1 MPIHLKLELGIYL
14 GFVQICFLYEESL
27 YLGNLTEDEM
37 EPQEA
42 KRILVVDDEKDTVGM
57 ITALLELEGYQVYPA
72 FSGIEAMRFLEMEK
86 ERGSEAET
94 PVDLIL
100 LDIMLGDEDGRE
112 ICRRIKRDEQMK
124 FIPVIILTVRSGLQE
139 KIDALNLG
147 ADDYLTKPF
156 INEELLAK
164 VRVMLRI
171 KGLHEELKREKD
183 KNILLAQALEK
194 RYSFG
199 NILGKN
205 NQMQA
210 IYELISDISN
220 TDSTVL
226 IQGESGTGKELIAR
240 AIHFNSHRKN
250 KPFVVANCSAYSQ
263 NLLESE
269 LFGHEKGSF
278 TGAIRRKIGRFE
290 LAHGGT
296 VFLDEIGEVSS
307 PTQILLLRVL
317 QDHRFERVGG
327 EETLEV
333 DVRVIA
339 ATNKNLMEEIR
350 KGTFREDLYYR
361 LNVIPILVPPLRER
375 MDDIPLLAS
384 HFLQKFCQEKGKN
397 VTSISQEV
405 MEVLLAHSW
414 PGNVRELE
422 NVIEYAIIIAKQEN
436 ILLKDLPQYL
446 LQQPLPTKQAFS
458 LEDHEKNL
466 IIKTLEETNW
476 NKHQTAKRLKINR
489 STLYGKMKRFGL
501 TRA

>member
-1 MPIHLKLELGIYL
+1 
-14 GFVQICFLYEESL
+14 
-27 YLGNLTEDEM
+27 M
-37 EPQEA
+37 EIQRN
-42 KRILVVDDEKDTVGM
+42 KKILMIDDEKDTVEM
-57 ITALLELEGYQVYPA
+57 ITILLESEGYHVVPA
-72 FSGIEAMRFLEMEK
+72 RSGAEAMEFI
-86 ERGSEAET
+86 ERERQKGSESDT

-100 LDIMLGDEDGRE
+100 LDVMLGDEDGRD
-112 ICRRIKRDEQMK
+112 ICRRIKEDEKLK
-124 FIPVIILTVRSGLQE
+124 FIPVIILTVRSSLEDKINGLN
-139 KIDALNLG
+139 IG

-164 VRVMLRI
+164 VKVMLRI
-171 KGLHEELKREKD
+171 KDLHDELKREKD
-183 KNILLAQALEK
+183 KNILLTQALEK

-199 NILGKN
+199 NIVGKN
-205 NQMQA
+205 SRMQH
-210 IYELISDISN
+210 IYDFISDISN

-240 AIHFNSHRKN
+240 AIHFNSYRKN
-250 KPFVVANCSAYSQ
+250 KPFIVANCSAYSQ

-296 VFLDEIGEVSS
+296 IFLDEIGEVSP

-327 EETLEV
+327 EQTLEV

-339 ATNKNLMEEIR
+339 ATNKNLMEEIK

-375 MDDIPLLAS
+375 EDDVPLLAS
-384 HFLQKFCQEKGKN
+384 HFLEKFRLEKGKE
-397 VTSISQEV
+397 VTGFSPEV
-405 MEVLLAHSW
+405 MEIFLAHSW

-422 NVIEYAIIIAKQEN
+422 NVIEHAVIVAKQDRV
-436 ILLKDLPQYL
+436 LMKDLPQYL
-446 LQQPLPTKQAFS
+446 LQAPSSALKMVS
-458 LEDHEKNL
+458 LQDYEKNL
-466 IIKTLEETNW
+466 ILKTLEETHW
-476 NKHQTAKRLKINR
+476 NKHQAAKRLNINR
-489 STLYGKMKRFGL
+489 STLYGKIKRYGL
-501 TRA
+501 ERAQN

>member
-1 MPIHLKLELGIYL
+1 M
-14 GFVQICFLYEESL
+14 ESKK
-27 YLGNLTEDEM
+27 
-37 EPQEA
+37 P
-42 KRILVVDDEKDTVGM
+42 KKILIVDDEKDTVEM
-57 ITALLELEGYQVYPA
+57 ITALLELEGYEV
-72 FSGIEAMRFLEMEK
+72 FSALSGTEAMKFLETRRQMAPE
-86 ERGSEAET
+86 SEI

-100 LDIMLGDEDGRE
+100 LDIMLGDEDGRN
-112 ICRRIKRDEQMK
+112 ICLKIKGDEELR
-124 FIPVIILTVRSGLQE
+124 FIPIIMLTVRSSLQD
-139 KIDALNLG
+139 KINSLNIG

-164 VRVMLRI
+164 VKVMLRI
-171 KGLHEELKREKD
+171 KDLHDELRREKN
-183 KNILLAQALEK
+183 KNILLSQALEK

-205 NQMQA
+205 SRMQE
-210 IYELISDISN
+210 IYEFISDIAN

-226 IQGESGTGKELIAR
+226 VQGESGTGKELIAR
-240 AIHFNSHRKN
+240 AIHFNSHRKT

-278 TGAIRRKIGRFE
+278 TGAIRRKVGRFE

-296 VFLDEIGEVSS
+296 IFLDEIGEVSP

-339 ATNKNLMEEIR
+339 ATNKNLTEEMK

-361 LNVIPILVPPLRER
+361 LNVIPIFVPPLRER
-375 MDDIPLLAS
+375 KDDIPLLAS
-384 HFLQKFCQEKGKN
+384 HFLKKFTHEKKKE
-397 VTSISQEV
+397 VASISPEV
-405 MEVLLAHSW
+405 METLLAHSW

-422 NVIEYAIIIAKQEN
+422 NILEHAIIIAKKDQ
-436 ILLKDLPQYL
+436 ILPKDLPRYL
-446 LQQPLPTKQAFS
+446 LQKPLPAQQLVS
-458 LEDHEKNL
+458 LQDYERS
-466 IIKTLEETNW
+466 IILRTLEETNW
-476 NKHQTAKRLKINR
+476 NKYQTSKRLKINR
-489 STLYGKMKRFGL
+489 STLYGKMKRHGL
-501 TRA
+501 TKE

>member
-1 MPIHLKLELGIYL
+1 
-14 GFVQICFLYEESL
+14 
-27 YLGNLTEDEM
+27 M
-37 EPQEA
+37 EHKEA
-42 KRILVVDDEKDTVGM
+42 KRILVVDDEKDTVEM
-57 ITALLELEGYQVYPA
+57 ITTLLELEGYKV
-72 FSGIEAMRFLEMEK
+72 FSALSGAEAMGFLEV
-86 ERGSEAET
+86 ERQKSPET
-94 PVDLIL
+94 EMPVDLIL
-100 LDIMLGDEDGRE
+100 LDVMLGDEDGRE
-112 ICRRIKRDEQMK
+112 ICRKIKEDEKMK
-124 FIPVIILTVRSGLQE
+124 FIPVTILTVRTSLQD
-139 KIDALNLG
+139 KIQSLNIG

-171 KGLHEELKREKD
+171 KSLHEELKREKN

-199 NILGKN
+199 NIVGKN
-205 NQMQA
+205 SRMQE

-250 KPFVVANCSAYSQ
+250 KPFIVANCSAYSP

-269 LFGHEKGSF
+269 LFGHEKGPF

-290 LAHGGT
+290 MANGGT
-296 VFLDEIGEVSS
+296 IFLDEIGEVSP

-333 DVRVIA
+333 DVRGIA
-339 ATNKNLMEEIR
+339 ATNKNLMEEMK

-361 LNVIPILVPPLRER
+361 LNVIPIFVPPLRER
-375 MDDIPLLAS
+375 KDDISFLAL
-384 HFLQKFCQEKGKN
+384 HFLEKFSQEKGKKI
-397 VTSISQEV
+397 VDFSPEV
-405 MEVLLAHSW
+405 MEIFLAHTW

-422 NVIEYAIIIAKQEN
+422 NVIEHAVIIGKKDEIYT
-436 ILLKDLPQYL
+436 KDLPQSL
-446 LQQPLPTKQAFS
+446 LQRLLPQQEFTT
-458 LEDHEKNL
+458 LHDYEKNL
-466 IIKTLEETNW
+466 ILKALQETNW
-476 NKHQTAKRLKINR
+476 NKHKAAKRLKINR
-489 STLYGKMKRFGL
+489 STLYGKIKRYGL
-501 TRA
+501 EKGKN

>member
-1 MPIHLKLELGIYL
+1 MKDKE
-14 GFVQICFLYEESL
+14 VR
-27 YLGNLTEDEM
+27 
-37 EPQEA
+37 
-42 KRILVVDDEKDTVGM
+42 RILVVDDEKDTVEM
-57 ITALLELEGYQVYPA
+57 ITALLGFEGFKVLPA
-72 FSGIEAMRFLEMEK
+72 LSGDEAMRILEVESQK
-86 ERGSEAET
+86 VPDSET

-100 LDIMLGDEDGRE
+100 LDILLGDVDGRE
-112 ICRRIKRDEQMK
+112 ICLKIKEDEKLK
-124 FIPVIILTVRSGLQE
+124 FIPVIILTVRSSLQD
-139 KIDALNLG
+139 KIHSLNLG

-171 KGLHEELKREKD
+171 KDLHDELRREKN
-183 KNILLAQALEK
+183 KNILLTQALEK

-205 NQMQA
+205 TRMQKVF
-210 IYELISDISN
+210 ELISDIAD

-240 AIHFNSHRKN
+240 AIHFNSYRKN
-250 KPFVVANCSAYSQ
+250 KPFIVANCSAYSQ

-290 LAHGGT
+290 LANGGT
-296 VFLDEIGEVSS
+296 IFLDEIGEVSP
-307 PTQILLLRVL
+307 PTQILLLRIL

-339 ATNKNLMEEIR
+339 ATNKNLTEEMK

-361 LNVIPILVPPLRER
+361 LNVIPIFVPPLRDR
-375 MDDIPLLAS
+375 KDDIPLLAS
-384 HFLQKFCQEKGKN
+384 YFLQKFSRERGKD
-397 VTSISQEV
+397 VTSFSPEV
-405 MEVLLAHSW
+405 IEILLAHSW

-422 NVIEYAIIIAKQEN
+422 NVIDHATIISKQDKV
-436 ILLKDLPQYL
+436 LSKDLPQYL
-446 LQQPLPTKQAFS
+446 FQTPLPPPEFATLQ
-458 LEDHEKNL
+458 DYEKNL
-466 IIKTLEETNW
+466 IFKTLQDTNW
-476 NKHQTAKRLKINR
+476 NKHKTSKKLNINR
-489 STLYGKMKRFGL
+489 STLYGKIKRYGL
-501 TRA
+501 EKRQN

>member
-1 MPIHLKLELGIYL
+1 
-14 GFVQICFLYEESL
+14 V
-27 YLGNLTEDEM
+27 
-37 EPQEA
+37 
-42 KRILVVDDEKDTVGM
+42 
-57 ITALLELEGYQVYPA
+57 EGYQV
-72 FSGIEAMRFLEMEK
+72 FSAPSGTEAMRFLETRRQRAPE
-86 ERGSEAET
+86 SET

-100 LDIMLGDEDGRE
+100 LDILLGDEDGRD
-112 ICRRIKRDEQMK
+112 ICRKVKEDEEMR
-124 FIPVIILTVRSGLQE
+124 FIPIIMLTVRSSLQD
-139 KIDALNLG
+139 KINSLNIG

-164 VRVMLRI
+164 VKVMLRI
-171 KGLHEELKREKD
+171 KDLHDELKREKN
-183 KNILLAQALEK
+183 KNILLSQALEK

-205 NQMQA
+205 SRMQE
-210 IYELISDISN
+210 IYEFISDIAN

-240 AIHFNSHRKN
+240 AIHFNSHRKT

-278 TGAIRRKIGRFE
+278 TGAIRRKVGRFE

-296 VFLDEIGEVSS
+296 IFLDEIGEVSP

-339 ATNKNLMEEIR
+339 ATNKNLMEEMK
-350 KGTFREDLYYR
+350 KGTFREDLFYR
-361 LNVIPILVPPLRER
+361 LNVIPIFVPPLRER
-375 MDDIPLLAS
+375 KDDIPLLAS
-384 HFLQKFCQEKGKN
+384 HFLQKFTHEKKKE
-397 VTSISQEV
+397 VASISPEV
-405 MEVLLAHSW
+405 METLLAHSW

-422 NVIEYAIIIAKQEN
+422 NILEHAIIIAKKDQ
-436 ILLKDLPQYL
+436 ILPKDLPQHF
-446 LQQPLPTKQAFS
+446 LQKPLPAQQLVS
-458 LEDHEKNL
+458 LQDYERSL
-466 IIKTLEETNW
+466 ILRTLKETNW
-476 NKHQTAKRLKINR
+476 NKHQTSKRLKINR
-489 STLYGKMKRFGL
+489 STLYGKMKRYGL
-501 TRA
+501 TKE

>member
-1 MPIHLKLELGIYL
+1 
-14 GFVQICFLYEESL
+14 
-27 YLGNLTEDEM
+27 M

-57 ITALLELEGYQVYPA
+57 ITTLLELEGYQVYPA
-72 FSGIEAMRFLEMEK
+72 FSGLEAMRFLEMER
-86 ERGSEAET
+86 ERESEAET

-124 FIPVIILTVRSGLQE
+124 FIPVIILTVRSGLQD

-171 KGLHEELKREKD
+171 KDLHEELKREKD

-269 LFGHEKGSF
+269 LFGHEKGAF
-278 TGAIRRKIGRFE
+278 TDAIRRKTGRFE
-290 LAHGGT
+290 MAHGGT

-375 MDDIPLLAS
+375 KDDIPLLAS

-397 VTSISQEV
+397 VPGISQEV
-405 MEVLLAHSW
+405 LEIFLAHSW

-422 NVIEYAIIIAKQEN
+422 NVIEYAIIIAKQEK
-436 ILLKDLPQYL
+436 ILLKDLPRYL
-446 LQQPLPTKQAFS
+446 LQQPLPAKQAFS
-458 LEDHEKNL
+458 LQDHEKNL

-501 TRA
+501 IRG

>member
-1 MPIHLKLELGIYL
+1 
-14 GFVQICFLYEESL
+14 
-27 YLGNLTEDEM
+27 M
-37 EPQEA
+37 ENKEA
-42 KRILVVDDEKDTVGM
+42 KRILVVDDEKDTVEM
-57 ITALLELEGYQVYPA
+57 ITTLLELEGYKVFPA
-72 FSGIEAMRFLEMEK
+72 SSGVEAMKFLEV
-86 ERGSEAET
+86 ERQGASEAET

-100 LDIMLGDEDGRE
+100 LDVMLGDEDGRD
-112 ICRRIKRDEQMK
+112 ICRNIKEDEKMK
-124 FIPVIILTVRSGLQE
+124 FIPVIILTVRSSLQD
-139 KIDALNLG
+139 KIDTLNLG

-171 KGLHEELKREKD
+171 KDLHDDLKKEKD
-183 KNILLAQALEK
+183 KNILLTQALEK

-205 NQMQA
+205 TQMQA
-210 IYELISDISN
+210 IYELISDLSN

-240 AIHFNSHRKN
+240 AIHFNSYRKN

-296 VFLDEIGEVSS
+296 IFLDEIGEVSP

-350 KGTFREDLYYR
+350 KGTFREDIYYR
-361 LNVIPILVPPLRER
+361 LNVIPIFVPPLRARE
-375 MDDIPLLAS
+375 DDIPLLAS
-384 HFLQKFCQEKGKN
+384 HFLQKFSQEKGKE
-397 VTSISQEV
+397 VTSISPEV
-405 MEVLLAHSW
+405 MEILLAHSW

-422 NVIEYAIIIAKQEN
+422 NVIEHAIIIAKQEK
-436 ILLKDLPQYL
+436 ILPKNLPQYL
-446 LQQPLPTKQAFS
+446 LQQPLPTKQLIS
-458 LEDHEKNL
+458 LQDHEKNL
-466 IIKTLEETNW
+466 IMKTLEETNW
-476 NKHQTAKRLKINR
+476 NKHQTAKKLKINR
-489 STLYGKMKRFGL
+489 STLYGKMKRYGL
-501 TRA
+501 IRA

>member
-1 MPIHLKLELGIYL
+1 
-14 GFVQICFLYEESL
+14 
-27 YLGNLTEDEM
+27 M
-37 EPQEA
+37 ENKKA
-42 KRILVVDDEKDTVGM
+42 KRILVVDDEKDTVEM
-57 ITALLELEGYQVYPA
+57 IATLLELEGYKVFPA
-72 FSGIEAMRFLEMEK
+72 FSGVEAMRFLEV
-86 ERGSEAET
+86 ERQGVSETET
-94 PVDLIL
+94 PIDLIL
-100 LDIMLGDEDGRE
+100 LDVMLGDEDGRD
-112 ICRRIKRDEQMK
+112 ICRKIKEDERMK
-124 FIPVIILTVRSGLQE
+124 FIPVIILTVRSSLQD
-139 KIDALNLG
+139 KINGLNLG

-171 KGLHEELKREKD
+171 KDLHDELKMEKD
-183 KNILLAQALEK
+183 KNILLAQELEK

-199 NILGKN
+199 SILGKN
-205 NQMQA
+205 NRMQA
-210 IYELISDISN
+210 IYELISDVAI

-278 TGAIRRKIGRFE
+278 TGAIRRKTGRFE

-296 VFLDEIGEVSS
+296 IFLDEIGEVSP

-333 DVRVIA
+333 EVRVIA

-361 LNVIPILVPPLRER
+361 LNVIPIFVPPLRER
-375 MDDIPLLAS
+375 KDDVPLLAS
-384 HFLQKFCQEKGKN
+384 HFLQKFCQEKGKD
-397 VTSISQEV
+397 VTSISPDV
-405 MEVLLAHSW
+405 MEILLAHSW

-422 NVIEYAIIIAKQEN
+422 NVIQHAIIIAKQEK
-436 ILLKDLPQYL
+436 ILPKDLPQYL
-446 LQQPLPTKQAFS
+446 LQQPLPTKQLIS
-458 LEDHEKNL
+458 LQDHEKNL
-466 IIKTLEETNW
+466 IMKTLEETNW

-489 STLYGKMKRFGL
+489 STLYGKMKRYGL
-501 TRA
+501 IRA

>member
-1 MPIHLKLELGIYL
+1 
-14 GFVQICFLYEESL
+14 
-27 YLGNLTEDEM
+27 
-37 EPQEA
+37 
-42 KRILVVDDEKDTVGM
+42 
-57 ITALLELEGYQVYPA
+57 
-72 FSGIEAMRFLEMEK
+72 
-86 ERGSEAET
+86 
-94 PVDLIL
+94 
-100 LDIMLGDEDGRE
+100 
-112 ICRRIKRDEQMK
+112 MK
-124 FIPVIILTVRSGLQE
+124 FIPVIILTVRSSLQD
-139 KIDALNLG
+139 KIDGLNLG

-171 KGLHEELKREKD
+171 KDLHDELKREKD

-205 NQMQA
+205 TRMLST
-210 IYELISDISN
+210 YELISDISN

-278 TGAIRRKIGRFE
+278 TGAIRRKTGRFE

-296 VFLDEIGEVSS
+296 IFLDEIGEVSP

-339 ATNKNLMEEIR
+339 ATNKKLMEEIR
-350 KGTFREDLYYR
+350 RGTFREDLYYR
-361 LNVIPILVPPLRER
+361 LNVIPIFVPPLRER
-375 MDDIPLLAS
+375 KDDVPLLAS
-384 HFLQKFCQEKGKN
+384 HFLQKFCQEKSKD
-397 VTSISQEV
+397 VASISPEV
-405 MEVLLAHSW
+405 MEIILAHSW

-422 NVIEYAIIIAKQEN
+422 NVIQHAIIIAKQEK
-436 ILLKDLPQYL
+436 ILPKDLPQYL
-446 LQQPLPTKQAFS
+446 LQQPLPTKQLIS
-458 LEDHEKNL
+458 LQDHEKNL
-466 IIKTLEETNW
+466 IMKTLEETNW

-489 STLYGKMKRFGL
+489 STLYGKMKRYGL
-501 TRA
+501 IRA

>member
-1 MPIHLKLELGIYL
+1 MENKKL
-14 GFVQICFLYEESL
+14 
-27 YLGNLTEDEM
+27 
-37 EPQEA
+37 
-42 KRILVVDDEKDTVGM
+42 KRILVVDDEKDTVEM
-57 ITALLELEGYQVYPA
+57 ITTLLELEGYKVFPA
-72 FSGIEAMRFLEMEK
+72 FSGVEAMRFLEV
-86 ERGSEAET
+86 ERQGASEGET

-100 LDIMLGDEDGRE
+100 LDVMLGDEDGRD
-112 ICRRIKRDEQMK
+112 ICRKIKEDEKMK
-124 FIPVIILTVRSGLQE
+124 FIPIIILTVRSSLQD
-139 KIDALNLG
+139 KINGLNLG

-171 KGLHEELKREKD
+171 KDLHDELKREKD

-205 NQMQA
+205 TQMLST
-210 IYELISDISN
+210 YELISDISN

-240 AIHFNSHRKN
+240 AIHFNSDRKN

-278 TGAIRRKIGRFE
+278 TGAIRRKTGRFE

-296 VFLDEIGEVSS
+296 IFLDEIGEVSP

-339 ATNKNLMEEIR
+339 ATNKNLTEEIR

-361 LNVIPILVPPLRER
+361 LNVIPIFVPPLRER
-375 MDDIPLLAS
+375 KDDVPLLAS
-384 HFLQKFCQEKGKN
+384 HFLQKFCQEKGKD
-397 VTSISQEV
+397 VTSISPDV
-405 MEVLLAHSW
+405 MEILLAHSW

-422 NVIEYAIIIAKQEN
+422 NVIEHAIIIAKQEK
-436 ILLKDLPQYL
+436 ILPKDLPQYL
-446 LQQPLPTKQAFS
+446 LQQPLPTKQLIS
-458 LEDHEKNL
+458 LQDHEKNL
-466 IIKTLEETNW
+466 IMKTLEETNW
-476 NKHQTAKRLKINR
+476 NKHQTAKRLKITR
-489 STLYGKMKRFGL
+489 STLYGKMKRYGL
-501 TRA
+501 IMA

>member
-1 MPIHLKLELGIYL
+1 M
-14 GFVQICFLYEESL
+14 Q
-27 YLGNLTEDEM
+27 NREM
-37 EPQEA
+37 
-42 KRILVVDDEKDTVGM
+42 KKILVVDDEKDTVEM
-57 ITALLELEGYQVYPA
+57 ITALLELEGYRVLPA
-72 FSGIEAMRFLEMEK
+72 FSGDEALRILEAEGQK
-86 ERGSEAET
+86 VPESET

-100 LDIMLGDEDGRE
+100 LDILLGDTDGRD
-112 ICRRIKRDEQMK
+112 ICLRIKEDEELK
-124 FIPVIILTVRSGLQE
+124 FIPVIILTVRSSLE
-139 KIDALNLG
+139 DKINSLNLG

-164 VRVMLRI
+164 VKVMLRI
-171 KGLHEELKREKD
+171 KDLHDELKREKD
-183 KNILLAQALEK
+183 KNVLLTQALEK

-205 NQMQA
+205 ARMQE
-210 IYELISDISN
+210 IFELISDIAN

-290 LAHGGT
+290 MSNGGT
-296 VFLDEIGEVSS
+296 IFLDEIGEVSP

-339 ATNKNLMEEIR
+339 ATNKNLTEEMK

-361 LNVIPILVPPLRER
+361 LNVIPIFVPPLRER
-375 MDDIPLLAS
+375 KDDIPPLAS
-384 HFLQKFCQEKGKN
+384 HFLQRFSQERKKEVIN
-397 VTSISQEV
+397 FSPEV
-405 MEVLLAHSW
+405 MEILLAHSW

-422 NVIEYAIIIAKQEN
+422 NVIDHAIIIAKQDK
-436 ILLKDLPQYL
+436 ILLRDLPQYL
-446 LQQPLPTKQAFS
+446 VLRPLPTQESAT
-458 LEDHEKNL
+458 LQDYEKNL
-466 IIKTLEETNW
+466 ILKTLQEMNW
-476 NKHQTAKRLKINR
+476 NKHKAAKRLNINR
-489 STLYGKMKRFGL
+489 STLYGKMKRYGL
-501 TRA
+501 KKVQI

>member
-1 MPIHLKLELGIYL
+1 MK
-14 GFVQICFLYEESL
+14 
-27 YLGNLTEDEM
+27 DR
-37 EPQEA
+37 EA
-42 KRILVVDDEKDTVGM
+42 KKILVVDDDKDAVEM
-57 ITALLELEGYQVYPA
+57 ITTLLKLEGYQVIHA
-72 FSGIEAMRFLEMEK
+72 LSGDGAMKVLEGESK
-86 ERGSEAET
+86 KVPGSET

-100 LDIMLGDEDGRE
+100 LDILVGEADGRD
-112 ICRRIKRDEQMK
+112 ICLKTKEDERLK
-124 FIPVIILTVRSGLQE
+124 FIPVIILTARSSLE
-139 KIDALNLG
+139 DKINSLNLG

-171 KGLHEELKREKD
+171 KDLHDELRREKD
-183 KNILLAQALEK
+183 KNILLTQALEK

-205 NQMQA
+205 TRMQE
-210 IYELISDISN
+210 IFELISDIAD

-226 IQGESGTGKELIAR
+226 IQGESGTGKELSAR
-240 AIHFNSHRKN
+240 AIHFNSYRRN
-250 KPFVVANCSAYSQ
+250 KPFIIANCSAYSQ

-269 LFGHEKGSF
+269 LFGHEKGAF

-296 VFLDEIGEVSS
+296 IFLDEIGEVSP

-339 ATNKNLMEEIR
+339 ATNKNLTEEMK

-361 LNVIPILVPPLRER
+361 LNVIPIFIPPLRER
-375 MDDIPLLAS
+375 KDDISFLAS
-384 HFLQKFCQEKGKN
+384 HFLEKFSQEKGKKF
-397 VTSISQEV
+397 VDFSPEV
-405 MEVLLAHSW
+405 MEIFLAHPW

-422 NVIEYAIIIAKQEN
+422 NVIEHAVIIGKKDEIYT
-436 ILLKDLPQYL
+436 KDLPQYL
-446 LQQPLPTKQAFS
+446 IQKPLER
-458 LEDHEKNL
+458 EDLVTLHDFEKDL
-466 IIKTLEETNW
+466 ILKTLKEMN
-476 NKHQTAKRLKINR
+476 
-489 STLYGKMKRFGL
+489 
-501 TRA
+501 

>member
-1 MPIHLKLELGIYL
+1 M
-14 GFVQICFLYEESL
+14 EERR
-27 YLGNLTEDEM
+27 
-37 EPQEA
+37 P
-42 KRILVVDDEKDTVGM
+42 KRILVVDDEKDTVEM
-57 ITALLELEGYQVYPA
+57 ITTLLELEGYKV
-72 FSGIEAMRFLEMEK
+72 FSALSGAEAMRFLEV
-86 ERGSEAET
+86 ERQKSPET
-94 PVDLIL
+94 EMPVDLIL
-100 LDIMLGDEDGRE
+100 LDVMLGDEDGRE
-112 ICRRIKRDEQMK
+112 ICRKIKEDEKMK
-124 FIPVIILTVRSGLQE
+124 FIPVIILTVRSSLQD
-139 KIDALNLG
+139 KIDGLNLG

-164 VRVMLRI
+164 VKVMLRI
-171 KGLHEELKREKD
+171 KDLHDELKRERD
-183 KNILLAQALEK
+183 KNILLTQALEK

-205 NQMQA
+205 ARMQE

-240 AIHFNSHRKN
+240 AVHFNSYRKT

-269 LFGHEKGSF
+269 LFGHEKGAF

-296 VFLDEIGEVSS
+296 VFLDEIGEVSP

-339 ATNKNLMEEIR
+339 ATNKNLMEEMK

-361 LNVIPILVPPLRER
+361 LNVIPIFVPPLRER
-375 MDDIPLLAS
+375 KDDILPLAS
-384 HFLQKFCQEKGKN
+384 HFLQKFSQEKERDFTGFAP
-397 VTSISQEV
+397 EV
-405 MEVLLAHSW
+405 MEIFLAHSW

-422 NVIEYAIIIAKQEN
+422 NVIEHAAIISKKDK
-436 ILLKDLPQYL
+436 ILPKDLPQYL
-446 LQQPLPTKQAFS
+446 LQKPLTAQDLVSFQDFEKS
-458 LEDHEKNL
+458 LL
-466 IIKTLEETNW
+466 LKTLEETHW
-476 NKHQTAKRLKINR
+476 NKNQAAKRLKINR
-489 STLYGKMKRFGL
+489 STLYGKIRRYGL
-501 TRA
+501 AKA

>member
-1 MPIHLKLELGIYL
+1 
-14 GFVQICFLYEESL
+14 
-27 YLGNLTEDEM
+27 M
-37 EPQEA
+37 ENQRV
-42 KRILVVDDEKDTVGM
+42 KKILMIDDEKDTVEM
-57 ITALLELEGYQVYPA
+57 ITILLESEGYHVVPA
-72 FSGIEAMRFLEMEK
+72 RSGAEAMTFLER
-86 ERGSEAET
+86 ERQKGSESET

-100 LDIMLGDEDGRE
+100 LDVVLGDEDGRD
-112 ICRRIKRDEQMK
+112 ICRRIKEDEKLK
-124 FIPVIILTVRSGLQE
+124 FIPVIILTVRSSLE
-139 KIDALNLG
+139 DKIDGLNMG

-164 VRVMLRI
+164 VKVMLRI
-171 KGLHEELKREKD
+171 KNLHDELKREKD
-183 KNILLAQALEK
+183 KNILLTRALEK

-205 NQMQA
+205 SRMQQ
-210 IYELISDISN
+210 IYDFISDISN

-226 IQGESGTGKELIAR
+226 IQGASGTGKELIAR

-296 VFLDEIGEVSS
+296 VFLDEIGEVSP

-339 ATNKNLMEEIR
+339 ATNKNLMEEMK

-361 LNVIPILVPPLRER
+361 LNVIPIFVPPLRER
-375 MDDIPLLAS
+375 EDDIPLLAS
-384 HFLQKFCQEKGKN
+384 HFLEKLGPEKGKE
-397 VTSISQEV
+397 VTGFSPEV
-405 MEVLLAHSW
+405 MEIFLAHPW

-422 NVIEYAIIIAKQEN
+422 NVIEHAVIVAKQN
-436 ILLKDLPQYL
+436 RVLMKDLPQYL
-446 LQQPLPTKQAFS
+446 LQTPSSVLKMVS
-458 LEDHEKNL
+458 LRDYERNL
-466 IIKTLEETNW
+466 ILKTLEETHW
-476 NKHQTAKRLKINR
+476 NKHQSAKRLNINR
-489 STLYGKMKRFGL
+489 STLYGKIKRYGL
-501 TRA
+501 ERAQN

>member
-1 MPIHLKLELGIYL
+1 
-14 GFVQICFLYEESL
+14 
-27 YLGNLTEDEM
+27 
-37 EPQEA
+37 
-42 KRILVVDDEKDTVGM
+42 
-57 ITALLELEGYQVYPA
+57 
-72 FSGIEAMRFLEMEK
+72 
-86 ERGSEAET
+86 
-94 PVDLIL
+94 
-100 LDIMLGDEDGRE
+100 MLGDEDGRD
-112 ICRRIKRDEQMK
+112 ICRKIKEDEKMK
-124 FIPVIILTVRSGLQE
+124 FIPVIILTVRSSLQD
-139 KIDALNLG
+139 KIDGLNLG

-171 KGLHEELKREKD
+171 KDLHDELKREKD

-205 NQMQA
+205 TRMQS

-278 TGAIRRKIGRFE
+278 TGAIRRKTGRFE

-296 VFLDEIGEVSS
+296 IFLDEIGEVSP

-339 ATNKNLMEEIR
+339 ATNKKLMEEIR
-350 KGTFREDLYYR
+350 RGTFREDLYYR
-361 LNVIPILVPPLRER
+361 LNVIPIFVPPLRER
-375 MDDIPLLAS
+375 KDDVPLLAS
-384 HFLQKFCQEKGKN
+384 HFLQKFCQEKSKD
-397 VTSISQEV
+397 VASISPDV
-405 MEVLLAHSW
+405 MEILLAHSW

-422 NVIEYAIIIAKQEN
+422 NVIQHAIIIAKQEK
-436 ILLKDLPQYL
+436 ILPKDLPQYL
-446 LQQPLPTKQAFS
+446 LQQPLPTKQLIS
-458 LEDHEKNL
+458 LQDHEKNL
-466 IIKTLEETNW
+466 IMKTLEETNW

-489 STLYGKMKRFGL
+489 STLYGKMKRYGL
-501 TRA
+501 IRA

>member
-1 MPIHLKLELGIYL
+1 
-14 GFVQICFLYEESL
+14 
-27 YLGNLTEDEM
+27 M
-37 EPQEA
+37 ENRGA
-42 KRILVVDDEKDTVGM
+42 KKILIVDDEKDTVGM
-57 ITALLELEGYQVYPA
+57 ITALLELEGYQV
-72 FSGIEAMRFLEMEK
+72 FSASSGTEAMRFLEKRRQGAPE
-86 ERGSEAET
+86 SET

-100 LDIMLGDEDGRE
+100 LDIILGDEDGRD
-112 ICRRIKRDEQMK
+112 ICQKIKGDEEMK
-124 FIPVIILTVRSGLQE
+124 FIPIIMLTVRSSLQD
-139 KIDALNLG
+139 KINSLNIG

-171 KGLHEELKREKD
+171 KDLHEELKREKD
-183 KNILLAQALEK
+183 KNILLSQALEK

-205 NQMQA
+205 SRMQE

-220 TDSTVL
+220 TDSTAL

-240 AIHFNSHRKN
+240 AIHFNSHRKT
-250 KPFVVANCSAYSQ
+250 KPFIVANCSAYSQ

-296 VFLDEIGEVSS
+296 IFLDEIGEVSP

-339 ATNKNLMEEIR
+339 ATNKNLMEEMK

-361 LNVIPILVPPLRER
+361 LNVIPIFVPPLRER
-375 MDDIPLLAS
+375 RDDIPLLAS
-384 HFLQKFCQEKGKN
+384 HFLQKFSHEKGKEF
-397 VTSISQEV
+397 TSISPEV
-405 MEVLLAHSW
+405 MEIILAHSW

-422 NVIEYAIIIAKQEN
+422 NVIEHAAIIAKKDE
-436 ILLKDLPQYL
+436 ILPKDLPQYL
-446 LQQPLPTKQAFS
+446 LLKPLPTQHLVS
-458 LEDHEKNL
+458 LQDYEKSL
-466 IIKTLEETNW
+466 ILKTLEETNW
-476 NKHQTAKRLKINR
+476 NKHQASKRLRINR
-489 STLYGKMKRFGL
+489 STLYGKMRRYGL
-501 TRA
+501 IKS

>member
-1 MPIHLKLELGIYL
+1 
-14 GFVQICFLYEESL
+14 
-27 YLGNLTEDEM
+27 M
-37 EPQEA
+37 ENKKA
-42 KRILVVDDEKDTVGM
+42 KKILVVDDEKDTVEM
-57 ITALLELEGYQVYPA
+57 ITALLELEGYQTLSTL
-72 FSGIEAMRFLEMEK
+72 SGAEAMRILEAESQ
-86 ERGSEAET
+86 RTPDSET

-100 LDIMLGDEDGRE
+100 LDILLGDADGRD
-112 ICRRIKRDEQMK
+112 ICQRIKEDEKLK
-124 FIPVIILTVRSGLQE
+124 FIPIIILTVRSSLQD
-139 KIDALNLG
+139 KIASLNLG

-171 KGLHEELKREKD
+171 KDLHDELKRERN
-183 KNILLAQALEK
+183 KNILLTQALEK

-199 NILGKN
+199 NIIGKN
-205 NQMQA
+205 ARMQEV
-210 IYELISDISN
+210 YELISDISN

-226 IQGESGTGKELIAR
+226 IQGESGTGKELIAS
-240 AIHFNSHRKN
+240 AIHFNSHRKA
-250 KPFVVANCSAYSQ
+250 KPFVIANCSAYSQ

-290 LAHGGT
+290 LAHRGT
-296 VFLDEIGEVSS
+296 IFLDEIGEVSP

-339 ATNKNLMEEIR
+339 ATNKNLIEEMR

-361 LNVIPILVPPLRER
+361 LNVIPIFVPPLRER
-375 MDDIPLLAS
+375 KDDIPLLAS
-384 HFLQKFCQEKGKN
+384 YFLQKSSNEKQKEITN
-397 VTSISQEV
+397 FSPEV
-405 MEVLLAHSW
+405 MEILLAHSW

-422 NVIEYAIIIAKQEN
+422 NVIEHAVIIAKQDK
-436 ILLKDLPQYL
+436 IFPKDLPRYL
-446 LQQPLPTKQAFS
+446 LQKPLPAQELVS
-458 LEDHEKNL
+458 LQDYEKSL
-466 IIKTLEETNW
+466 ILKTLEETNW

-489 STLYGKMKRFGL
+489 STLYGKMRRYGL
-501 TRA
+501 VRV

>member
-1 MPIHLKLELGIYL
+1 M
-14 GFVQICFLYEESL
+14 
-27 YLGNLTEDEM
+27 
-37 EPQEA
+37 
-42 KRILVVDDEKDTVGM
+42 VVDDERDTVGM
-57 ITALLELEGYQVYPA
+57 ITTLLEMEGYYVLPA
-72 FSGIEAMRFLEMEK
+72 FSGDEAVRILETESQK
-86 ERGSEAET
+86 IPETET

-100 LDIMLGDEDGRE
+100 LDLLLGDTDGRDV
-112 ICRRIKRDEQMK
+112 CLKIKEDEKLK
-124 FIPVIILTVRSGLQE
+124 FIPVIILTVRSSLQD
-139 KIDALNLG
+139 KINSLNLG

-171 KGLHEELKREKD
+171 KDLHDELKKEKD
-183 KNILLAQALEK
+183 KNVLLTQALER

-205 NQMQA
+205 ARMQE
-210 IYELISDISN
+210 IFELISDIAD

-240 AIHFNSHRKN
+240 AIHFNSYRKN

-278 TGAIRRKIGRFE
+278 TGAIRRKTGRFE
-290 LAHGGT
+290 MANGGT
-296 VFLDEIGEVSS
+296 IFLDEIGEVSP

-333 DVRVIA
+333 DVRAIA
-339 ATNKNLMEEIR
+339 ATNKNLTEEMK

-375 MDDIPLLAS
+375 KDDIPLLAS
-384 HFLQKFCQEKGKN
+384 YFLQKFSQERKKE
-397 VTSISQEV
+397 VISFSPEV
-405 MEVLLAHSW
+405 METLLAHSW

-422 NVIEYAIIIAKQEN
+422 NVIEHAVIIAKQEK
-436 ILLKDLPQYL
+436 ILIKDLPQYL
-446 LQQPLPTKQAFS
+446 LLRPLPTQEFAT
-458 LEDHEKNL
+458 LQDYEKNL
-466 IIKTLEETNW
+466 ILKTLQETNW
-476 NKHQTAKRLKINR
+476 NKHKTATRLNINR
-489 STLYGKMKRFGL
+489 STLYGKMKRYGL
-501 TRA
+501 KKGQI

>member
-1 MPIHLKLELGIYL
+1 
-14 GFVQICFLYEESL
+14 
-27 YLGNLTEDEM
+27 M
-37 EPQEA
+37 EH
-42 KRILVVDDEKDTVGM
+42 KGTKKILVVDDEKDTIEM
-57 ITALLELEGYQVYPA
+57 ITTLLELEGYQVLPA
-72 FSGIEAMRFLEMEK
+72 FSGVEAMRILEGEK
-86 ERGSEAET
+86 RGASETET
-94 PVDLIL
+94 SVDLIL
-100 LDIMLGDEDGRE
+100 LDVMLEDEDGRD
-112 ICRRIKRDEQMK
+112 ICRKIKEDEKLK
-124 FIPVIILTVRSGLQE
+124 FIPVIILTVRSSLQD
-139 KIDALNLG
+139 KVNGLNLG

-164 VRVMLRI
+164 VKVMLRI
-171 KGLHEELKREKD
+171 KDLHDELKREKD
-183 KNILLAQALEK
+183 KNILLSQALEK

-205 NQMQA
+205 SAMQA
-210 IYELISDISN
+210 IYELISDLSN

-278 TGAIRRKIGRFE
+278 TGAIRRKAGRFE

-296 VFLDEIGEVSS
+296 IFLDEIGEVSP

-327 EETLEV
+327 EETIEV

-350 KGTFREDLYYR
+350 KSTFREDLYYR
-361 LNVIPILVPPLRER
+361 LNVIPIFVPPLRER
-375 MDDIPLLAS
+375 EDDIPLLAS
-384 HFLQKFCQEKGKN
+384 HFLQKFSQEKGKE
-397 VTSISQEV
+397 VTSISPEV
-405 MEVLLAHSW
+405 MEIVLAHSW

-422 NVIEYAIIIAKQEN
+422 NVIEHAIIIAKQEEV
-436 ILLKDLPQYL
+436 LPKDLPQYL
-446 LQQPLPTKQAFS
+446 LQQPVQTRQLIS
-458 LEDHEKNL
+458 LQDHEKNL
-466 IIKTLEETNW
+466 IMKTLDETNW
-476 NKHQTAKRLKINR
+476 NKHQTAKKLKINR
-489 STLYGKMKRFGL
+489 STLYGKMKRYGL
-501 TRA
+501 IRE